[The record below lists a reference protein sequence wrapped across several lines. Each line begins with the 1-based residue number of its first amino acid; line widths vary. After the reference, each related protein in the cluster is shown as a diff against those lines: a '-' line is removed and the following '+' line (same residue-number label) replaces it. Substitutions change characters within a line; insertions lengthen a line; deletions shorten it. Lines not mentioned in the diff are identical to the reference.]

1 MRGPAQ
7 PLTTTTSRRLALAL
21 REGRGPTT
29 QEALA
34 RRMGVSTRTVMR
46 AERGDRP
53 PTAAFINLWLA
64 SAEID
69 DELRSTIRDLFRS
82 ARLEA
87 RQHATDTQGRPADST
102 LSAHISTQLVSDDE
116 VATAVT
122 EAHTL
127 TTVMQPTPLT
137 ASTLDAL
144 EHQVLDLDAAW
155 PQLPLSEVFRRARTL
170 RNEVTAGLAGHPTHR
185 EQLRLVLLGGM
196 LHAHLTEALLDLGH
210 FTAAWAQTA
219 AGLVLAKA
227 ADAAELQV
235 VLHSQRSRIRYWQG
249 SYDVAVVEAQAGAAN
264 VRPGSLAAVKLFD
277 KLALAASRTG
287 DTAAARHALHACE
300 RARDAANGANYLAPT
315 SEEFC
320 SMGAAYSL
328 VVLGDLPAAQA
339 HAQHAITR
347 YEARGSSPVNL
358 TFARLGLAKAQP
370 DPAAAAQIGVV
381 AIEAYLGQPRRSQMI
396 VVAARQLDAQ
406 LRDGVPEVQD
416 FRERLHALEASTR
429 RVMPSV

>member
-1 MRGPAQ
+1 MPSPA
-7 PLTTTTSRRLALAL
+7 PPPTTTYRRLALAL

-29 QEALA
+29 QETLA

-46 AERGDRP
+46 AERGDKP

-64 SAEID
+64 TAEVD
-69 DELRSTIRDLFRS
+69 DELRSTIRDLFRT

-87 RQHATDTQGRPADST
+87 RQHAIDTQGFQADPALGVHAST
-102 LSAHISTQLVSDDE
+102 PLVTDDE
-116 VATAVT
+116 VTAAVT

-127 TTVMQPTPLT
+127 TTALRPAPVT

-144 EHQVLDLDAAW
+144 EHAVHNLDTGW
-155 PQLPLSEVFRRARTL
+155 SRSPLPEVFRRARTL
-170 RNEVTAGLAGHPTHR
+170 RNEVTACLGGRSTDRQH
-185 EQLRLVLLGGM
+185 LRLVTLGGM

-210 FTAAWAQTA
+210 FTAAWSQTA

-249 SYDVAVVEAQAGAAN
+249 SYDVAVLEARAGAAK

-287 DTAAARHALHACE
+287 DTTAARGALHAGE
-300 RARDAANGANYLAPT
+300 AARDAANGTNYLAPT

-370 DPAAAAQIGVV
+370 DPAAAAQLGIVT
-381 AIEAYLGQPRRSQMI
+381 IEAYLRQPRRSQMI
-396 VVAARQLDAQ
+396 VVAARQLDAR
-406 LRDGVPEVQD
+406 LRDGLPEVED
-416 FRERLHALEASTR
+416 FRERLHTLEASTR